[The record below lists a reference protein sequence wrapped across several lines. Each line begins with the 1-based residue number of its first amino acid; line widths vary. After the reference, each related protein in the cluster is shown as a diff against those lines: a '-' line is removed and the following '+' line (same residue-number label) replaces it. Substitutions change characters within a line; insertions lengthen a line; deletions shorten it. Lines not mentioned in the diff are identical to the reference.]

1 MIMFGFFG
9 SGKKQDSPA
18 PQPQN
23 TPQQPQRIIEKGIIK
38 SREDTAIERGHCIR
52 DSFGTTDL
60 DLVLE
65 RYAPEHSDIIKEIPD
80 TQRTIRNNQKIIH
93 GDLAFVV
100 NKIKEQDKKLD
111 ELGKQLK
118 AQDVAIAA
126 LQEQV
131 RTQSE
136 WDKRLTGKLDFLAG
150 AIGEIYEAVLKK
162 QLAKESEENTP
173 QR

>member
-1 MIMFGFFG
+1 MFGFFG
-9 SGKKQDSPA
+9 SGKKKDSPA
-18 PQPQN
+18 
-23 TPQQPQRIIEKGIIK
+23 PQQPQRIIEKGNIK
-38 SREDTAIERGHCIR
+38 LREDTPYTRGTHIC

-80 TQRTIRNNQKIIH
+80 TQQTIRNNQKIIH
-93 GDLAFVV
+93 GDLGFVV

-126 LQEQV
+126 LQEQLKLQNE
-131 RTQSE
+131 RNE
-136 WDKRLTGKLDFLAG
+136 RLLGKLDFISGVL
-150 AIGEIYEAVLKK
+150 GEMYEAAFKK
-162 QLAKESEENTP
+162 QMGKEPENKIP
-173 QR
+173 QK

>member
-1 MIMFGFFG
+1 MFGFFG

-65 RYAPEHSDIIKEIPD
+65 RYAPDHSDNVKKIPVLNANQQVIYDKLKEHD
-80 TQRTIRNNQKIIH
+80 KRFDEQEK
-93 GDLAFVV
+93 L
-100 NKIKEQDKKLD
+100 IKEQG
-111 ELGKQLK
+111 ET
-118 AQDVAIAA
+118 IAA
-126 LQEQV
+126 LREQV
-131 RTQSE
+131 QLQNVWNE
-136 WDKRLTGKLDFLAG
+136 RLKGKLEFISGVLGEMYEG
-150 AIGEIYEAVLKK
+150 AFKK
-162 QLAKESEENTP
+162 QMGKEPENKIP
-173 QR
+173 QK